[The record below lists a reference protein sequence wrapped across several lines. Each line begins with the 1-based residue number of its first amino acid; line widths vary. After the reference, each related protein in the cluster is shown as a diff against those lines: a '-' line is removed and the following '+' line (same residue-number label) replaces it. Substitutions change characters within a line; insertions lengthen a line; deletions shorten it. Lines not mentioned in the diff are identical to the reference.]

1 MYFVK
6 QLLLACYSSL
16 YKLQAI
22 SVGFRNR
29 LTVDKKKLI
38 NRTKLRILTKKV
50 LTENNRYE
58 KKKKIDYNIQN
69 IKKQL

>member
-1 MYFVK
+1 M
-6 QLLLACYSSL
+6 
-16 YKLQAI
+16 LQAI

-29 LTVDKKKLI
+29 LTVDKKNKSI
-38 NRTKLRILTKKV
+38 YRTKLRILSKKV